1 MAVTIREYWQNL
13 KTEYETAYKVSIFS
27 DYNVLMQYAE
37 RFGSYLRGLMQEHP
51 LDVDVMNYII
61 SSFYLSIPRN
71 NSYE

>member
-37 RFGSYLRGLMQEHP
+37 RFGSLLTWFDAGASP
-51 LDVDVMNYII
+51 
-61 SSFYLSIPRN
+61 
-71 NSYE
+71 